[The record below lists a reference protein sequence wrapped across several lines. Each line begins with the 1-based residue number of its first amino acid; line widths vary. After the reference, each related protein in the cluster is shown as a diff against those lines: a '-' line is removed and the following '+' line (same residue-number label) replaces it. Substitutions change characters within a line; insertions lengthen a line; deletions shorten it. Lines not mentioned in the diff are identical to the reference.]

1 MRVRRPA
8 RVLAAAAVLAASL
21 LPVTPA
27 AGAAPATACTVLRV
41 VNTAPGGLS
50 TMERVRMP
58 SGAVENRTALGVQ
71 VNALGYARAQDRVYG
86 LTRDGTAVAVG
97 RDGELTRLGPVRTT
111 DRRGLDRATAGAVF
125 GNRWYVLRDD
135 DLYVIDI
142 DPGGDGYLS
151 AVRRVDLWPA
161 PFTSGIDDFDFA
173 GGKLYGVTSTFPFSG
188 RVVRIDPVSGW
199 THPVSGPVL
208 PPATAYGSVV
218 LAGETLYVTANRS
231 AGRSRTF
238 RVARDGSGPVTEV
251 SSGAP
256 LSGSDSAGCLRAP
269 APPPPPPPAPPPPAP
284 PAPPPPPPPAP
295 PPPPPPPAVAP
306 VVPAPPPPPAPSPPP
321 RPVATPRPAPPAVP
335 PPPSTTKRRPV
346 TTKKPVEQVSTQER
360 TEEKRGWSFTVLVLV
375 LGASIAVRRL
385 SR

>member
-1 MRVRRPA
+1 MRVRRQA
-8 RVLAAAAVLAASL
+8 RALAAAGVLAASL

-41 VNTAPGGLS
+41 VNTAPGGPS
-50 TMERVRMP
+50 TVELVRMP
-58 SGAVENRTALGVQ
+58 SGAVESRTALGVQ

-97 RDGELTRLGPVRTT
+97 QDGELTRLGPVRTT

-125 GNRWYVLRDD
+125 GDRWYVLRDD

-151 AVRRVDLWPA
+151 AVRGVGLWPA

-173 GGKLYGVTSTFPFSG
+173 GGALYGVTSTFPFSG

-199 THPVSGPVL
+199 THPVPGPVL

-238 RVARDGSGPVTEV
+238 RAARDGSEPVTEV
-251 SSGAP
+251 SAGAP

-269 APPPPPPPAPPPPAP
+269 APPPPPPP
-284 PAPPPPPPPAP
+284 PPPPAP

-306 VVPAPPPPPAPSPPP
+306 LVPAPPPPPVPDPPP
-321 RPVATPRPAPPAVP
+321 RPVTTPRPAPPTVPP
-335 PPPSTTKRRPV
+335 PPPSTAKRRPV
-346 TTKKPVEQVSTQER
+346 TTKKPVAQVSTQER
-360 TEEKRGWSFTVLVLV
+360 TEEKRGWSFTVLVLI
-375 LGASIAVRRL
+375 LGAGIAVRRL